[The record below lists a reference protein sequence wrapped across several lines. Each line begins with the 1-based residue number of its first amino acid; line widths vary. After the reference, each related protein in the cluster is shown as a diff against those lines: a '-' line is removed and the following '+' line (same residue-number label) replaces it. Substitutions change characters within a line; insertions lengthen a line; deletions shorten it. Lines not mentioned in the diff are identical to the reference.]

1 MNITKKR
8 PSIDIE
14 AVEED
19 HRLSEL
25 KKEKMKSDDNR
36 QSPGVKSGLLKTP
49 QVPELDLKQLNFKK
63 QSKDNEEAKKEYFD
77 LQVDKNHDL
86 ESLNSYNQQTV
97 SSYRGIFNRIGLPL
111 PRSARVK
118 VDYDLVQKDPKMT
131 EQLQE
136 VVHYKDMRG
145 RQVIEE
151 GRRDNLITERTYE
164 INRRRL
170 EKWVSS
176 SYNKID
182 ESR

>member
-1 MNITKKR
+1 
-8 PSIDIE
+8 
-14 AVEED
+14 
-19 HRLSEL
+19 
-25 KKEKMKSDDNR
+25 
-36 QSPGVKSGLLKTP
+36 
-49 QVPELDLKQLNFKK
+49 
-63 QSKDNEEAKKEYFD
+63 
-77 LQVDKNHDL
+77 
-86 ESLNSYNQQTV
+86 V

-118 VDYDLVQKDPKMT
+118 VDYDLVQKDPQMT
-131 EQLQE
+131 KQLQE
-136 VVHYKDMRG
+136 VVHYKDVRG

-182 ESR
+182 ESRNTKSAKKIKVQTQEELLQATQEERKRLNGLMNDIDRTSVHS